1 MDKQEFKTNIQSL
14 IDQLETRI
22 DDLGDKIEDIAD
34 DVKDEYAGQIE
45 RMKKLKDDLVEKL
58 EQYDLLS
65 DSKWDVVKDSAAS
78 FMSKVAEAWREDFE
92 KVKDAFSKGEK

>member
-58 EQYDLLS
+58 E
-65 DSKWDVVKDSAAS
+65 
-78 FMSKVAEAWREDFE
+78 
-92 KVKDAFSKGEK
+92 